1 MESLDLE
8 YAPELDLEEMNN
20 DHLVEEVES
29 QQVVVQHQD
38 KEDYTDGEP
47 HSPDSGYM
55 SCDIGESVEPQ
66 SDEEVHRGEPE
77 NALNKHIKSE
87 KIVMNPIIAEGNSCS
102 DLGDGLD
109 LKSGT
114 LGLKSNSKE
123 ALKNMLENIFY
134 EWYCENLQI
143 YKKENKY
150 LMSLKNLDLF
160 TENINFPAF
169 VYSIYPAVCYF
180 RHGNTIH
187 FSQGMKVELLRF
199 GSFANPSLNFYLPFL
214 FLAKEGFYYDQSA
227 RKILCF
233 ACNKSYAPEQME
245 GMTRNRS
252 VKVLKTFHENWC
264 LINDYGNVPVTPPR
278 IKPRG

>member
-20 DHLVEEVES
+20 DNLVEEVES

-55 SCDIGESVEPQ
+55 SFDIEPQ
-66 SDEEVHRGEPE
+66 SEEKVPRSESK
-77 NALNKHIKSE
+77 NAMNKHIKSE
-87 KIVMNPIIAEGNSCS
+87 KIVMNPIIAEGNRFS
-102 DLGDGLD
+102 DLGDKLD

-123 ALKNMLENIFY
+123 TLKNMLENIFY
-134 EWYCENLQI
+134 ELYCEKLQI

-160 TENINFPAF
+160 SENINFPAF

-180 RHGNTIH
+180 RHGNSIDI
-187 FSQGMKVELLRF
+187 SQGMKVELLRF
-199 GSFANPSLNFYLPFL
+199 GSFAHPSLNFYVPFL
-214 FLAKEGFYYDQSA
+214 FLAKEGFYFDQSA

-245 GMTRNRS
+245 GMTRNHS
-252 VKVLKTFHENWC
+252 VKVLDTFHENWC
-264 LINDYGNVPVTPPR
+264 LINDYGNVPVTPLQ